1 MLKNKAVCFGICH
14 HFALQLFFP
23 LSFDHVLFSPCLPPS
38 HFSSVWSSVLQGVLA
53 GWFWELM
60 GAAQSL
66 SLFPNRLD
74 TDIGQTPVSAVVLG
88 LACSLLIEGCWLFW
102 KQDMSFCFL
111 VRLVQESLSFSQTL
125 ASCRSGGYWLFI
137 PICWYFSICG
147 DILLPTAIVWVC
159 SLVFTCWKFCL
170 QRPMLIKIEI
180 RAFGKQLSI

>member
-66 SLFPNRLD
+66 SPFPNRLD
-74 TDIGQTPVSAVVLG
+74 TDIGRTPVSAVVFWV
-88 LACSLLIEGCWLFW
+88 SLL
-102 KQDMSFCFL
+102 SFNWGLLAILKTGYVLLLSGTFGAR
-111 VRLVQESLSFSQTL
+111 RLVFSHRHWHHAGLVAIGYLSPSAGIL
-125 ASCRSGGYWLFI
+125 AFVETSCY
-137 PICWYFSICG
+137 
-147 DILLPTAIVWVC
+147 
-159 SLVFTCWKFCL
+159 LVL
-170 QRPMLIKIEI
+170 
-180 RAFGKQLSI
+180 